1 MPTTGGGHLLHRVE
15 QSCSGFLGKAILP
28 ADRLVYGVVPHNR
41 IGVSD
46 DAAVRVHSTGI
57 ERLHGDYHKEPVH

>member
-1 MPTTGGGHLLHRVE
+1 
-15 QSCSGFLGKAILP
+15 
-28 ADRLVYGVVPHNR
+28 LVYGVVPHNR